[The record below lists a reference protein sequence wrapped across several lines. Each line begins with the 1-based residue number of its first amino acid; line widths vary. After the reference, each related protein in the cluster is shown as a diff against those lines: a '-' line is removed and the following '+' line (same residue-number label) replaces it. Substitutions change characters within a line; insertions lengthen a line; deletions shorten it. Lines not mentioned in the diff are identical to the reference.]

1 MVMPERTELPISERD
16 SSALCFLVSL
26 SERQKWR
33 TMWMKNSTPMP
44 IDMTRLTSEM
54 ASEGE
59 GFLVYYL
66 RHVKIFMLL
75 RRQKQIDHQKPP

>member
-59 GFLVYYL
+59 GVFGVLFTTQCQDF
-66 RHVKIFMLL
+66 HVVMTSKAN
-75 RRQKQIDHQKPP
+75 